1 MNIESATQIKWLK
14 SLLQSE
20 EALKE
25 SLAMQLH
32 SDILPD
38 LAVIKINLQ
47 LLNREK
53 GMTSGMKEHIDRNSQ
68 VIDNLIEKIREF
80 YQTLYPSVMR
90 HIGFVNFIRHELN
103 EIAEK
108 HSCNIQFQTNWEFEQ
123 HPISKT
129 SRLHLFRLIRELLE
143 YVVLNKP
150 KSTIEVYLKNIGTE
164 LMFECIFKN
173 VPFSHGQL
181 NNGNTLF
188 ITNIN
193 ARLLLLNAI
202 VDSKTDFENYFK
214 VSIPFEIPQ
223 K

>member
-1 MNIESATQIKWLK
+1 MSYTINIEK
-14 SLLQSE
+14 
-20 EALKE
+20 
-25 SLAMQLH
+25 
-32 SDILPD
+32 
-38 LAVIKINLQ
+38 
-47 LLNREK
+47 
-53 GMTSGMKEHIDRNSQ
+53 
-68 VIDNLIEKIREF
+68 
-80 YQTLYPSVMR
+80 
-90 HIGFVNFIRHELN
+90 
-103 EIAEK
+103 
-108 HSCNIQFQTNWEFEQ
+108 
-123 HPISKT
+123 
-129 SRLHLFRLIRELLE
+129 
-143 YVVLNKP
+143 KP

-173 VPFSHGQL
+173 VPFSHVQL